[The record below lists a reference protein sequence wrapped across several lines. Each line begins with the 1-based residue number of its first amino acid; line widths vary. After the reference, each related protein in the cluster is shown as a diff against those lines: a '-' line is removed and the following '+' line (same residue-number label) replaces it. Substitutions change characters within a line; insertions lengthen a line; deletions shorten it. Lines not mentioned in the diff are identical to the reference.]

1 MKNKGLIVVLV
12 VLGLVVVLAIWAWSI
27 NNRLV
32 ALDEKVNAGWAQVE
46 TVLQRRY
53 DLIPNL
59 VETVKGYAAHEKEL
73 FEEVARLRS
82 QWMAANTVDQKVAAA
97 GALDAGLARLL
108 LVAENYPQLQASQ
121 GFRDLHASLEG
132 TENRISVERQRY
144 NEAVRDYN
152 TRVRSFPD
160 RLMAGM
166 LGFAVRDEYFQA
178 DKGAEQA
185 PKVDFQKKPESA
197 KGEAN

>member
-1 MKNKGLIVVLV
+1 MLWIILGVVVL
-12 VLGLVVVLAIWAWSI
+12 LVVVLVLFY
-27 NNRLV
+27 NRLV
-32 ALDEKVNAGWAQVE
+32 RLRNRVENAWAQVD
-46 TVLQRRY
+46 VQLKRRY

-82 QWMAANTVDQKVAAA
+82 QWATAKTVDQKVAAA
-97 GALDAGLARLL
+97 GALDASLARLL

-121 GFRDLHASLEG
+121 SFRDLHASLEG

-144 NEAVRDYN
+144 NETVRDYN

-160 RLMAGM
+160 SFLAGM

-178 DKGAEQA
+178 EKGAEQA
-185 PKVDFQKKPESA
+185 PKVDFSKKPPAGKS
-197 KGEAN
+197 